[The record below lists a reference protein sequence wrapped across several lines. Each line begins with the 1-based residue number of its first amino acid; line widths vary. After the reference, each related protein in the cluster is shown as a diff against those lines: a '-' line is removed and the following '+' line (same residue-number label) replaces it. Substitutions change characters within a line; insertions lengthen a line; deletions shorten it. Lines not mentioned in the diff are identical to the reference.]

1 MWDVGNTCICLYKH
15 CAWSKFDK
23 LIVACMLVIY
33 DRNEWHAVT
42 FNLEKQTGSV
52 INKNQNS
59 YKETLLSFILYKVL
73 FIYPNYIYYL
83 IIIKI
88 AFIIY

>member
-33 DRNEWHAVT
+33 DRNELHAIT
-42 FNLEKQTGSV
+42 F
-52 INKNQNS
+52 
-59 YKETLLSFILYKVL
+59 
-73 FIYPNYIYYL
+73 
-83 IIIKI
+83 
-88 AFIIY
+88 